1 MWRNCVTL
9 PKPFSARRSHTCRTN
24 FWKSINHAVTRAYFF
39 SLPDIIPMLVPD
51 PRCPKLARAITDDDA
66 QLHVVESTR
75 ARARDTT
82 SSPGQIPKLRWDR
95 RKIVCEF
102 TILVGAGAGARFA
115 RTATGRMRYALCTLD
130 GIDAFTLFGTALRHN
145 CNYSVM

>member
-9 PKPFSARRSHTCRTN
+9 PKPFSVRRSYTCRAN

-39 SLPDIIPMLVPD
+39 SLPDITPTLVPAD
-51 PRCPKLARAITDDDA
+51 PRHPKLARADTT
-66 QLHVVESTR
+66 LRVVELTRAR

-102 TILVGAGAGARFA
+102 TILVDADAGARFA